1 MKHFGIFGGKRPA
14 TREGWHSGGIV
25 VIGTVVWTSACKAL
39 GVEPVDGDKVVDY
52 QIYKY
57 IGALLQWI
65 DQIQSHRRRWR
76 LAPRGIASSA
86 CGSILKPQGA

>member
-1 MKHFGIFGGKRPA
+1 MARDPA

-39 GVEPVDGDKVVDY
+39 GVAPVDGDKVVDY

-57 IGALLQWI
+57 IGALL
-65 DQIQSHRRRWR
+65 
-76 LAPRGIASSA
+76 
-86 CGSILKPQGA
+86 